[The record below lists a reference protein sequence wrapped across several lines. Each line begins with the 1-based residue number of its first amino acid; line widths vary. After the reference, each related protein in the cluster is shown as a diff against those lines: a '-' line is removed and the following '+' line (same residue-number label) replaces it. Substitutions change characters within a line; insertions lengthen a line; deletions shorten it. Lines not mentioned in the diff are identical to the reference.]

1 MKFVYFGIRR
11 FMFGI
16 DLKLCSNKKVV
27 KKFNNNKKKTL
38 INFCKTNIDYL
49 TFNINYNNAIVLL
62 PIFL

>member
-1 MKFVYFGIRR
+1 
-11 FMFGI
+11 MFGI

-49 TFNINYNNAIVLL
+49 TFTINYNNALVLL
-62 PIFL
+62 PC